1 MKRAAVAAF
10 VLVTLWACNDHH
22 LATPSPAPTGSAQS
36 FFDQNVSNDLDI
48 LFLVDDSSS
57 MDTSQ
62 QNLTM
67 NFPVFI
73 NVLKTLPAGLPNVHI
88 AVTTSSM
95 GAGAFTQSGIP
106 GCGVGDAGNFV
117 YQVRASVDP
126 TCPQNQITDGRH
138 FIESFAGGTQNNF
151 SGDISKVFSCI
162 AQVGAMGCGLEH
174 QLAAV
179 RAALGDPAM

>member
-1 MKRAAVAAF
+1 MKRAAIAAF

-22 LATPSPAPTGSAQS
+22 LATPTPAPTGSAQS

-62 QNLTM
+62 RNLTM

-95 GAGAFTQSGIP
+95 GAGAFTQSVP
-106 GCGVGDAGNFV
+106 GCMTPDLGNFV
-117 YQVRASVDP
+117 YQVRAATDAVCS
-126 TCPQNQITDGRH
+126 TARITDGKH
-138 FIESFAGGTQNNF
+138 FIESLNNGAQNNF
-151 SGDISKVFSCI
+151 SG
-162 AQVGAMGCGLEH
+162 
-174 QLAAV
+174 
-179 RAALGDPAM
+179 ALQDV